1 MSYQTNRIA
10 VSAMF
15 FVNGIIFASWAS
27 RIPLIQHTLKI
38 NHAELGGV
46 LLALPL
52 GSLVTLPIVGWLT
65 TRFKSRHLVV
75 FSVLLLSFILTLI
88 PLAPN
93 PLILSVILFF
103 FGFASDLLN
112 ISMNTQA
119 VALEVKYHKPIMSSF
134 HALFSLGGMFGAGIG
149 GIMEQLQI
157 SLFTHFLS
165 IGLIFGIVAAL
176 FKKNLLKEDITSD
189 EKHPLFAKPDSI
201 LLGLGIIAFCVMIG
215 EGAMA
220 DWSAVYL
227 KESIQDS
234 SGLSTA
240 GYTAFSLAMAS
251 GRFAGDWLTARF
263 GTIKLL
269 KINGTLAC
277 LGMLLALFFPYTLPI
292 ILGFTLVGLGLST
305 GVPLVYSLAGRS
317 KTMPAGVAL
326 AAVTTVGATGFLIGP
341 PIIGFLAE
349 LSTLRIALA
358 LIAILSAMIVVLA
371 QRARAN

>member
-1 MSYQTNRIA
+1 MSYQANRIA

-15 FVNGIIFASWAS
+15 FINGIIFASWAS
-27 RIPLIQHTLKI
+27 RIPLIQATLQI

-52 GSLVTLPIVGWLT
+52 GSLVTLPIAGWLT
-65 TRFKSRHLVV
+65 TRFKSRSLVI
-75 FSVLLLSFILTLI
+75 FSVLLLCFILSLI
-88 PLAPN
+88 PLAPT
-93 PLILSVILFF
+93 PLILGIILFF

-119 VALEVKYHKPIMSSF
+119 VALELVYRKPIMSSF

-149 GIMEQLQI
+149 GIMEQFQV
-157 SLFTHFLS
+157 SLLHHFAGVS
-165 IGLIFGIVAAL
+165 IFFAVLAIYFD
-176 FKKNLLKEDITSD
+176 KDLLKKDIATQ
-189 EKHPLFAKPDSI
+189 EGQPLFVKPDAT

-227 KESIQDS
+227 KEFLTNP

-240 GYTAFSLAMAS
+240 GYTAFSLAMAT
-251 GRFAGDWLTARF
+251 GRFGGDWLTARF

-269 KINGTLAC
+269 KINGFLAFV
-277 LGMLLALFFPYTLPI
+277 GMMVALLIPYPFFI
-292 ILGFTLVGLGLST
+292 IVGFTLIGLGLST

-326 AAVTTVGATGFLIGP
+326 AAVTTVGATGFLVGP

-349 LSTLRIALA
+349 LITLRVALG
-358 LIAILSAMIVVLA
+358 LIAMLSLTIVVVA
-371 QRARAN
+371 GWARS